1 MLNIPGIEPFTLWNS
16 GREDSMRADLWRDQA
31 SDQVA
36 VSTGANMVHYVMVA
50 LAKFVAVHAYRHSLM
65 RRTDW
70 A

>member
-1 MLNIPGIEPFTLWNS
+1 
-16 GREDSMRADLWRDQA
+16 MRADLWGDQA

-36 VSTGANMVHYVMVA
+36 VSAGANMVHYVMVA